1 MSCSCS
7 SSAVA
12 EQRARALVVG
22 GTRFIGLPLV
32 ESLLAANYEV
42 AVLNRGSHNDRLP
55 SRAARIACDRKD
67 HAALAAALADH
78 QFEVVFDLVAYTPE
92 DTEGLLSALGGSK
105 AALEHFVHISTGS
118 VYLPTERFPLKE
130 SFPRGLRGT
139 GYEYGDRK
147 YLIEELLFAAHQ
159 RDGLPVTVIRPG
171 VVFGPWNYVYR
182 EAFYFDRLL
191 TGRPLIVPGDGTVLT
206 QFGYVDDL
214 AAMMLAVPGNR
225 RAIGEAYNF
234 AGEYA
239 VTTDYYMRT
248 ISDVVGERFGS
259 ELRSGA
265 RRWPEPEVIYYD
277 PVAIGLEPAE
287 LRQVYPYRWR
297 EHVVRDM
304 SKAQVELGYRE
315 GVDLAEGLRRA
326 LVWYLAGGRKECGFS
341 PSFELEDRILNTVG
355 R

>member
-1 MSCSCS
+1 
-7 SSAVA
+7 
-12 EQRARALVVG
+12 
-22 GTRFIGLPLV
+22 LV
-32 ESLLAANYEV
+32 ESLLAANYQV
-42 AVLNRGSHNDRLP
+42 TVLNRGSHSDRLP
-55 SRAARIACDRKD
+55 DGAVPIACDRKD
-67 HAALAAALADH
+67 HAALTAALADH
-78 QFEVVFDLVAYTPE
+78 RFEVVFDLVAYSPE
-92 DTEGLLSALGGSK
+92 DATGLLSALGETK
-105 AALEHFVHISTGS
+105 AVLEHFVHISTGS

-130 SFPRGLRGT
+130 SFPRGLRGP

-147 YLIEELLFAAHQ
+147 YLIEEMLFRAH
-159 RDGLPVTVIRPG
+159 RREGLPVTVIRPG
-171 VVFGPWNYVYR
+171 VIFGPWNYVYR

-191 TGRPLIVPGDGTVLT
+191 AGRPLLVPGDGTVLT

-214 AAMMLAVPGNR
+214 AAMMLTVPGNR

-248 ISDVVGERFGS
+248 ITDAVGERFGS
-259 ELRSGA
+259 EPGSGA
-265 RRWPEPEVIYYD
+265 RRWTEPEVIYYD
-277 PVAIGLEPAE
+277 PVAVGLEPAE
-287 LRQVYPYRWR
+287 VRQVYPYRWR
-297 EHVVRDM
+297 EHVVRDI

-341 PSFELEDRILNTVG
+341 PNFELEDRILKTLG